1 MVPFQRLVYMP
12 SKKINPPLGLS
23 VAILCGLILLSLQLM
38 SSATQESSELSA
50 MYSWLLLVNA
60 VGTVVLLGLVGA
72 NIYSLTRQLKK
83 REAGS
88 KLTTRMVSLFVLLA
102 LAPAA
107 IVFYFS
113 MQFLH
118 QGIDSWFNV
127 EIDRAMED
135 ALELSQVAL
144 DQKMRWHL
152 RQTQQLAENLDYS
165 SEAMASLEMDNL
177 LVLSGATEVTLFSKQ
192 GRIIASSSINP
203 SDILPSLPDEHV
215 WLQLRRNDD
224 YVALAP
230 IREDELMVRVIVA
243 IKGQEPQYLQ
253 ALYPVPVRIAD
264 LADSVEF
271 AFVRYQEMAF
281 LRNSLKMS
289 FSLTL
294 SLVLLMSLLAAIW
307 VAFIVIRNIVAPVKN
322 LVKGTQAVA
331 SGFYDQQLPV
341 MAQDDL
347 GFLVE
352 SFNIMTHRIAEA
364 RDEIRRTG
372 FEVENQRAYL
382 ETILANLTAGVI
394 SFDADNKIRTA
405 NQAAYRIFHI
415 HVSHFVGQ
423 TLLELVEIYKELA
436 EPLKSIQRLLEQ
448 ADDIWQQR
456 IAFIG
461 PNGRQELLCRG
472 TPLFSQE
479 GQRVGAVVVFD
490 DVTDLIQAQ
499 KSAAWGEVARRL
511 AHEIKNP
518 LTPIQLSA
526 ERLQVKLATK
536 LSDSDAEILQKSTR
550 TIVQQVEALKEMVD
564 DFSQYAK
571 PAKKQATDV
580 DLSALVLEV
589 LALYTMKPGIQF
601 KTEFEPGILLVKGD
615 PVSIRQ
621 VVHNLVINALEAIE
635 GEGQIEIQLYRVQKN
650 YSDFIEMAFYDDGP
664 GINEEQIEQIFEP
677 YVTTKAK
684 GTGLGLAI
692 VKKIIEEHGG
702 SIWVDTRRRLSGM
715 VGVSHSVGNR
725 SDRLPVMADAPEEA
739 KTRTDKVG
747 AGFIIQLPAV

>member
-1 MVPFQRLVYMP
+1 MVLVQSLVCMVPEKL
-12 SKKINPPLGLS
+12 KPPLGVS
-23 VAILCGLILLSLQLM
+23 IFILFALILLSLQLM

-50 MYSWLLLVNA
+50 MYSWLLLINA
-60 VGTVVLLGLVGA
+60 LGSVVLLGLVGA
-72 NIYSLTRQLKK
+72 NIYALARNAKR

-88 KLTTRMVSLFVLLA
+88 RLTVRMVSLFVVLA

-135 ALELSQVAL
+135 ALELSQASL
-144 DQKMRWHL
+144 DQRMRWHL
-152 RQTQQLAENLDYS
+152 RQTQQLTEKLLDVTTTVATLELENLR
-165 SEAMASLEMDNL
+165 E
-177 LVLSGATEVTLFSKQ
+177 VSGASEMTLFSRQ

-203 SDILPSLPDEHV
+203 GDILPSLPDEHI
-215 WLQLRRNDD
+215 WMKLRQNGE

-230 IREDELMVRVIVA
+230 VTEDELMIQVIVTVKA
-243 IKGQEPQYLQ
+243 NEPQYLQ
-253 ALYPVPVRIAD
+253 VLYPVPVRIAD

-271 AFVRYQEMAF
+271 AFVRYQEMNF
-281 LRNSLKMS
+281 LRNSLKLS
-289 FSLTL
+289 FSLAL

-307 VAFIVIRNIVAPVKN
+307 IAFVSIRNIIAPVKE

-331 SGFYDQQLPV
+331 SGHYDQFVPV

-352 SFNIMTHRIAEA
+352 SFNEMTQRIARA
-364 RDEIRRTG
+364 HDETRLASV
-372 FEVENQRAYL
+372 EVENQRAYL

-394 SFDADNKIRTA
+394 SFDTNYKIRTA

-415 HVSHFVGQ
+415 HVNHFVGRN
-423 TLLELVEIYKELA
+423 LLELVEDYSELA

-456 IAFIG
+456 IAFLG
-461 PNGRQELLCRG
+461 SNGRQELLCRG

-479 GQRVGAVVVFD
+479 GRRVGAVVVFD

-499 KSAAWGEVARRL
+499 KNAAWSEVARRL

-526 ERLQVKLATK
+526 ERLQHK
-536 LSDSDAEILQKSTR
+536 LSGKLEASDAEMLQRSTR
-550 TIVQQVEALKEMVD
+550 TIVQQVEAMKEMVD
-564 DFSQYAK
+564 DFSEYAK
-571 PAKKQATDV
+571 PSKKQTFSI
-580 DLSALVLEV
+580 DLSSLVQEV
-589 LALYTMKPGIQF
+589 LALYLAKSGVKF
-601 KTEFEPGILLVKGD
+601 KFEHGAGRLLVKGD
-615 PVSIRQ
+615 PVSLRQ
-621 VVHNLVINALEAIE
+621 VLHNLIKNALEAIDNE
-635 GEGQIEIQLYRVQKN
+635 GLVEISVHRVQKN
-650 YSDFIEMAFYDDGP
+650 NADFVEITLYDDGP
-664 GINEEQIEQIFEP
+664 GIKDEHLEKIFEP

-702 SIWVDTRRRLSGM
+702 AIWVDTTRRLPGTIE
-715 VGVSHSVGNR
+715 VSQSEGGR
-725 SDRLPVMADAPEEA
+725 A
-739 KTRTDKVG
+739 DKVG
-747 AGFIIQLPAV
+747 AGFIIQLPACNFD

>member
-1 MVPFQRLVYMP
+1 MAA
-12 SKKINPPLGLS
+12 KKIKPPIGLS
-23 VAILCGLILLSLQLM
+23 IAILFGLILLSLQLM
-38 SSATQESSELSA
+38 SSATQESSQLSA
-50 MYSWLLLVNA
+50 MYSWLLLINGLGSVF
-60 VGTVVLLGLVGA
+60 LLGLVGA

-102 LAPAA
+102 LTPAA

-118 QGIDSWFNV
+118 QRIDSWFNV

-135 ALELSQVAL
+135 ALELSQAAL
-144 DQKMRWHL
+144 DQRMRWHL

-165 SEAMASLEMDNL
+165 SEMAATLEMENL
-177 LVLSGATEVTLFSKQ
+177 LILSGASEVTLFSKQ

-203 SDILPSLPDEHV
+203 GDILPSLPDENIR
-215 WLQLRRNDD
+215 LQLRRNAE

-230 IREDELMVRVIVA
+230 VREDELMIRTLVVV
-243 IKGQEPQYLQ
+243 KGVEPQYLQ

-271 AFVRYQEMAF
+271 ASARYQEMNF
-281 LRNSLKMS
+281 LRNSLKLS
-289 FSLTL
+289 FSLAL

-307 VAFIVIRNIVAPVKN
+307 VAFISIRNIVAPVKN

-331 SGFYDQQLPV
+331 SGLYDQQLPV
-341 MAQDDL
+341 TAQDDL

-352 SFNIMTHRIAEA
+352 SFNIMTRRIGEA

-394 SFDADNKIRTA
+394 SFDADYKIRTA

-423 TLLELVEIYKELA
+423 TLLELVGIYKDLV
-436 EPLKSIQRLLEQ
+436 EPLTSIQRLLEH

-456 IAFIG
+456 IAFLG

-479 GQRVGAVVVFD
+479 GLRVGAVVVFD
-490 DVTDLIQAQ
+490 EVTDLIQAQ

-536 LSDSDAEILQKSTR
+536 LDTSDAEILQKSTR

-571 PAKKQATDV
+571 PAKKQATDI
-580 DLSALVLEV
+580 DLSTLVQEV
-589 LALYTMKPGIQF
+589 LALYPVKPGVKF
-601 KTEFEPGILLVKGD
+601 KTEFETGTLSIKGD

-621 VVHNLVINALEAIE
+621 VVHNLLINALEAID
-635 GEGQIEIQLYRVQKN
+635 GEGLIEITLYRVQKN
-650 YSDFIEMAFYDDGP
+650 YADFIEMAFYDDGP
-664 GINEEQIEQIFEP
+664 GIKEEQIEQIFEP

-702 SIWVDTRRRLSGM
+702 SIWVDTGR
-715 VGVSHSVGNR
+715 
-725 SDRLPVMADAPEEA
+725 
-739 KTRTDKVG
+739 KVG
-747 AGFIIQLPAV
+747 AGFMIQLPAV

>member
-1 MVPFQRLVYMP
+1 
-12 SKKINPPLGLS
+12 
-23 VAILCGLILLSLQLM
+23 M
-38 SSATQESSELSA
+38 SSAMQESSQLNA
-50 MYSWLLLVNA
+50 MYSWLLLFNA
-60 VGTVVLLGLVGA
+60 LGSVVLLILVGA
-72 NIYSLTRQLKK
+72 NIYSLIQHTKR

-88 KLTTRMVSLFVLLA
+88 RLTTRMVSLFVALA
-102 LAPAA
+102 LAPAV

-135 ALELSQVAL
+135 ALELSQASL
-144 DQKMRWHL
+144 DQRMRWHL
-152 RQTQQLAENLDYS
+152 KQIQQLTERLEDISENTVI
-165 SEAMASLEMDNL
+165 LEMEHL
-177 LVLSGATEVTLFSKQ
+177 RQISGASEMTLFSHQ

-203 SDILPSLPDEHV
+203 GDILPSLPDEHI
-215 WLQLRRNDD
+215 WLQLRQNAE

-230 IREDELMVRVIVA
+230 VHEEELMIRVIVTINA
-243 IKGQEPQYLQ
+243 QEPQYLQ

-271 AFVRYQEMAF
+271 AFARYQEMNY

-289 FSLTL
+289 FSLAL

-307 VAFIVIRNIVAPVKN
+307 VAFISIRNITAPVKE

-331 SGFYDQQLPV
+331 SGHYDQQLPV
-341 MAQDDL
+341 IAQDDL

-352 SFNIMTHRIAEA
+352 SFNDMTHRIAVA
-364 RDEIRRTG
+364 RDETRRVG

-394 SFDADNKIRTA
+394 SFDATYKIRTA

-415 HVSHFVGQ
+415 HVNQFIGR
-423 TLLELVEIYKELA
+423 TLLELVQSYSELA
-436 EPLKSIQRLLEQ
+436 EPLKSIQRLVEQ

-456 IAFIG
+456 IAFLG

-479 GQRVGAVVVFD
+479 GFCVGAVVVFD

-499 KSAAWGEVARRL
+499 KNAAWGEVARRL

-526 ERLQVKLATK
+526 ERLQHKLADK
-536 LSDSDAEILQKSTR
+536 LEPTDADILQRSTKI
-550 TIVQQVEALKEMVD
+550 IVQQVEAMKEMVD
-564 DFSQYAK
+564 DFSEYAK
-571 PAKKQATDV
+571 PSKKQTV
-580 DLSALVLEV
+580 DIDLPSLVQEV
-589 LALYTMKPGIQF
+589 LALYALKSGVKF
-601 KTEFEPGILLVKGD
+601 KADYETGLLMINGD

-621 VVHNLVINALEAIE
+621 VLHNLIKNALEAI
-635 GEGQIEIQLYRVQKN
+635 GAHGLIEISLHRVQRN
-650 YSDFIEMAFYDDGP
+650 NTDFIEIALYDDGP
-664 GINEEQIEQIFEP
+664 GIKEGQMEKIFEP

-702 SIWVDTRRRLSGM
+702 AIWIDTSR
-715 VGVSHSVGNR
+715 
-725 SDRLPVMADAPEEA
+725 
-739 KTRTDKVG
+739 KVG
-747 AGFIIQLPAV
+747 AGFIIQLPACNSEHL

>member
-1 MVPFQRLVYMP
+1 MV
-12 SKKINPPLGLS
+12 SDKIKPPLSLFII
-23 VAILCGLILLSLQLM
+23 ILFGMILLSLQLM

-50 MYSWLLLVNA
+50 MYSWLLLVNTL
-60 VGTVVLLGLVGA
+60 GSVVLLGLVGA
-72 NIYSLTRQLKK
+72 NIYSMIRQLRK

-88 KLTTRMVSLFVLLA
+88 RLTTRMVSLFVLLA

-135 ALELSQVAL
+135 ALELSQASL
-144 DQKMRWHL
+144 DQRMRWHL
-152 RQTQQLAENLDYS
+152 KQTQQLTQKLEELSENLATLEIENLREQTGA
-165 SEAMASLEMDNL
+165 SEM
-177 LVLSGATEVTLFSKQ
+177 TLFSRQ

-203 SDILPSLPDEHV
+203 SDILPSLPDEHI
-215 WLQLRRNDD
+215 WLQLRQNSE
-224 YVALAP
+224 YVALTP
-230 IREDELMVRVIVA
+230 VREDELKIRVIVTV
-243 IKGQEPQYLQ
+243 KTQEPQYLQ
-253 ALYPVPVRIAD
+253 ALYPIPVRIAD

-271 AFVRYQEMAF
+271 AFVRYQEMNF
-281 LRNSLKMS
+281 LRDSLKLS
-289 FSLTL
+289 FSLAL

-307 VAFIVIRNIVAPVKN
+307 VAFVSIRNIVAPVKD

-331 SGFYDQQLPV
+331 SGQYDQQLPV
-341 MAQDDL
+341 IAQDDL
-347 GFLVE
+347 VFLVE
-352 SFNIMTHRIAEA
+352 SFNEMTHRIALA
-364 RDEIRRTG
+364 RDETRLAG

-394 SFDADNKIRTA
+394 SFDSAYKIRTA

-415 HVSHFVGQ
+415 HVNRFVGQ
-423 TLLELVEIYKELA
+423 TLLELVQGYAELA
-436 EPLKSIQRLLEQ
+436 EPLKSIQHLLEQ

-456 IAFIG
+456 IAFLG

-472 TPLFSQE
+472 TPLFSQDGE
-479 GQRVGAVVVFD
+479 RVGAVVVFD

-499 KSAAWGEVARRL
+499 KNAAWGEVARRL

-526 ERLQVKLATK
+526 ERLQLKLASK
-536 LSDSDAEILQKSTR
+536 LDSTDADILQRSTK
-550 TIVQQVEALKEMVD
+550 TIVQQVEAMKEMVD
-564 DFSQYAK
+564 DFSEYAK
-571 PAKKQATDV
+571 PSRKQAV
-580 DLSALVLEV
+580 EIDLAGLVQEV
-589 LALYTMKPGIQF
+589 LTLYVSKAGVIFNSDYDSGMLTI
-601 KTEFEPGILLVKGD
+601 KGD

-621 VVHNLVINALEAIE
+621 VLHNLIKNAIEAIE
-635 GEGQIEIQLYRVQKN
+635 AKGQIEISVHRVQKN
-650 YSDFIEMAFYDDGP
+650 NSDFIEIALYDDGP
-664 GINEEQIEQIFEP
+664 GIKDEQIEQIFEP

-702 SIWVDTRRRLSGM
+702 AIWVDVRR
-715 VGVSHSVGNR
+715 
-725 SDRLPVMADAPEEA
+725 
-739 KTRTDKVG
+739 KVG
-747 AGFIIQLPAV
+747 AGFIIQLPALLS

>member
-1 MVPFQRLVYMP
+1 MAFDKIKPPVSLSILV
-12 SKKINPPLGLS
+12 LF
-23 VAILCGLILLSLQLM
+23 GLILLLLQLM
-38 SSATQESSELSA
+38 SSATQESSELSE

-60 VGTVVLLGLVGA
+60 LGSVVLLGLVGA
-72 NIYSLTRQLKK
+72 NIYSLARQLKK

-88 KLTTRMVSLFVLLA
+88 RLTTRMVSLFVVLA
-102 LAPAA
+102 LAPAV

-135 ALELSQVAL
+135 ALELSQASL
-144 DQKMRWHL
+144 DQRMRWHL
-152 RQTQQLAENLDYS
+152 RQTQQLTGKLEESAKTLATLEIENLR
-165 SEAMASLEMDNL
+165 E
-177 LVLSGATEVTLFSKQ
+177 LSGAAEMTLFSRQ

-203 SDILPSLPDEHV
+203 SDILPSLPDEHI
-215 WLQLRRNDD
+215 WLQLRQNSEF
-224 YVALAP
+224 VAVAP
-230 IREDELMVRVIVA
+230 VREDELMIRVIVA
-243 IKGQEPQYLQ
+243 VKAKEPQYLQ

-271 AFVRYQEMAF
+271 AFVRYREMHF
-281 LRNSLKMS
+281 LRHSLKLS
-289 FSLTL
+289 FSLAL

-307 VAFIVIRNIVAPVKN
+307 VAFISIRNIIAPVKA

-331 SGFYDQQLPV
+331 SGQYDQDLPV
-341 MAQDDL
+341 TAQDDL

-352 SFNIMTHRIAEA
+352 SFNEMTHRIARA
-364 RDEIRRTG
+364 SDETRMAGI
-372 FEVENQRAYL
+372 EVENQRAYL

-394 SFDADNKIRTA
+394 SFDAVHKIRTA

-415 HVSHFVGQ
+415 HVNQFVGR
-423 TLLELVEIYKELA
+423 TLLELVQGYAELA

-456 IAFIG
+456 IAFLG

-479 GQRVGAVVVFD
+479 GRRVGAVVVFD

-499 KSAAWGEVARRL
+499 KNAAWGEVARRL

-526 ERLQVKLATK
+526 ERLQHK
-536 LSDSDAEILQKSTR
+536 LSDKLSGGDADMLQRSTT
-550 TIVQQVEALKEMVD
+550 TIVQQVEAMKEMVD
-564 DFSQYAK
+564 DFSEYAK
-571 PAKKQATDV
+571 PSKKQTV
-580 DLSALVLEV
+580 DIDLPALVQEV
-589 LALYTMKPGIQF
+589 LALYVLKSGVKF
-601 KTEFEPGILLVKGD
+601 KVDCDAGLLMVKGD

-621 VVHNLVINALEAIE
+621 VLHNLIKNALEAID
-635 GEGQIEIQLYRVQKN
+635 GKGLIEISLRRVQKN
-650 YSDFIEMAFYDDGP
+650 NTDFIEIALYDDGP
-664 GINEEQIEQIFEP
+664 GIKDEQIEQIFEP

-702 SIWVDTRRRLSGM
+702 AIWVDTSRRPPGTVAETAPGSPQ
-715 VGVSHSVGNR
+715 HSLPPWRPEVLQSVENR
-725 SDRLPVMADAPEEA
+725 S
-739 KTRTDKVG
+739 DKVG
-747 AGFIIQLPAV
+747 AGFIIQLPACNF

>member
-1 MVPFQRLVYMP
+1 MAFE
-12 SKKINPPLGLS
+12 KIKLPINLFGL
-23 VAILCGLILLSLQLM
+23 ILFGLILLSLQLM

-60 VGTVVLLGLVGA
+60 LGSVVLLILVGA
-72 NIYSLTRQLKK
+72 NIYSLIQHTKR

-88 KLTTRMVSLFVLLA
+88 RLTARMVSLFVVLA
-102 LAPAA
+102 LAPAV

-135 ALELSQVAL
+135 ALELSQASL
-144 DQKMRWHL
+144 DQRMRWHL
-152 RQTQQLAENLDYS
+152 KQTQQLAEKLEAS
-165 SEAMASLEMDNL
+165 SENLATLEMENL
-177 LVLSGATEVTLFSKQ
+177 RELSEASEIALFSRQ
-192 GRIIASSSINP
+192 GRIIASSSNNP
-203 SDILPSLPDEHV
+203 SDILPSLPDEHI
-215 WLQLRRNDD
+215 WLQLRQNGE

-230 IREDELMVRVIVA
+230 VRDDELMIRVIVA
-243 IKGQEPQYLQ
+243 VKGQEQQYLQ

-271 AFVRYQEMAF
+271 AFVRYQEMNY
-281 LRNSLKMS
+281 LRNSLKLS
-289 FSLTL
+289 FSLVL
-294 SLVLLMSLLAAIW
+294 SLVLFMSLLAAIW
-307 VAFIVIRNIVAPVKN
+307 VAFISIRNIIAPVKE

-331 SGFYDQQLPV
+331 SGHYDQLVPV
-341 MAQDDL
+341 IAQDDL

-352 SFNIMTHRIAEA
+352 SFNEMTLRIARA
-364 RDEIRRTG
+364 SDETRQAGI
-372 FEVENQRAYL
+372 EVENQRAYL

-394 SFDADNKIRTA
+394 SFDAIYKIRTA

-415 HVSHFVGQ
+415 HVNQFIGR
-423 TLLELVEIYKELA
+423 TLLELVQDYAELA
-436 EPLKSIQRLLEQ
+436 DPLKSIQRLLEQ

-456 IAFIG
+456 IAFLG

-499 KSAAWGEVARRL
+499 KNAAWGEVARRL

-526 ERLQVKLATK
+526 ERLQHKLAGK
-536 LSDSDAEILQKSTR
+536 LDPNHTAILQRSTK
-550 TIVQQVEALKEMVD
+550 TIVQQVEAMKEMVD
-564 DFSQYAK
+564 DFSEYAK
-571 PAKKQATDV
+571 PSKKQTV
-580 DLSALVLEV
+580 DIDLPVLVQEV
-589 LALYTMKPGIQF
+589 LALYTLKSEVKF
-601 KTEFEPGILLVKGD
+601 KADYETGLLMINGD

-621 VVHNLVINALEAIE
+621 VLHNLIKNALEAIDAK
-635 GEGQIEIQLYRVQKN
+635 GLIEINLHRVRKN
-650 YSDFIEMAFYDDGP
+650 NSDFIEIALYDDGP
-664 GINEEQIEQIFEP
+664 GINDEQIEKIFEP

-702 SIWVDTRRRLSGM
+702 AIWVDTSR
-715 VGVSHSVGNR
+715 
-725 SDRLPVMADAPEEA
+725 
-739 KTRTDKVG
+739 KVG
-747 AGFIIQLPAV
+747 AGFIIRLPACNSEHL

>member
-1 MVPFQRLVYMP
+1 MVPEKLKP
-12 SKKINPPLGLS
+12 PINFTVL
-23 VAILCGLILLSLQLM
+23 ILFGLILLSLQLM
-38 SSATQESSELSA
+38 SSATQESSQLSE

-60 VGTVVLLGLVGA
+60 LGSVVLLGLVVA

-88 KLTTRMVSLFVLLA
+88 RLTTRMVSLFVVLSLV
-102 LAPAA
+102 PAA

-127 EIDRAMED
+127 EMDRAMED
-135 ALELSQVAL
+135 ALELSQASL
-144 DQKMRWHL
+144 DQRMRWHL
-152 RQTQQLAENLDYS
+152 KQTQQLSERLADSSATLATLELEQLREVAEA
-165 SEAMASLEMDNL
+165 SEM
-177 LVLSGATEVTLFSKQ
+177 TLFSRQ
-192 GRIIASSSINP
+192 GRIVASSSINP
-203 SDILPSLPDEHV
+203 SDILPSLPDEHI
-215 WLQLRRNDD
+215 WLQLRRNSE

-230 IREDELMVRVIVA
+230 IREDELMIRAIVTVNA
-243 IKGQEPQYLQ
+243 REPQYLQ

-271 AFVRYQEMAF
+271 AFVRYQEMNF
-281 LRNSLKMS
+281 LRDSLKLS
-289 FSLTL
+289 FSLAL

-307 VAFIVIRNIVAPVKN
+307 VAFISIRNIIAPVKE

-331 SGFYDQQLPV
+331 SGHYDQQLPV
-341 MAQDDL
+341 IAQDDL

-352 SFNIMTHRIAEA
+352 SFNEMTQRIARA
-364 RDEIRRTG
+364 RDETKRAG
-372 FEVENQRAYL
+372 VEVENQRAYL

-394 SFDADNKIRTA
+394 SFDADYKIRTA

-423 TLLELVEIYKELA
+423 TLLNLAQDYAELA
-436 EPLKSIQRLLEQ
+436 EPLKSIQRLLVQ
-448 ADDIWQQR
+448 SDDEIWQQR
-456 IAFIG
+456 IAFLG

-479 GQRVGAVVVFD
+479 GGRVGAVVVFD

-499 KSAAWGEVARRL
+499 KNAAWGEVARRL

-518 LTPIQLSA
+518 LTPIKLSA
-526 ERLQVKLATK
+526 ERLQHKLATK
-536 LSDSDAEILQKSTR
+536 LETSDADMLKRSTM
-550 TIVQQVEALKEMVD
+550 TIVQQVEAMKEMVD
-564 DFSQYAK
+564 DFSEYAK
-571 PAKKQATDV
+571 PSKKQTVTIDM
-580 DLSALVLEV
+580 SALVQEV
-589 LALYTMKPGIQF
+589 LALYALKSGVTF
-601 KTEFEPGILLVKGD
+601 KADDEASLLMVKGD

-621 VVHNLVINALEAIE
+621 VLHNLIKNALEAIDPK
-635 GEGQIEIQLYRVQKN
+635 GHIEIGLHRVQKN
-650 YSDFIEMAFYDDGP
+650 NADFIEIALYDDGP
-664 GINEEQIEQIFEP
+664 GIKEDQIEKIFEP

-702 SIWVDTRRRLSGM
+702 AIWVDT
-715 VGVSHSVGNR
+715 
-725 SDRLPVMADAPEEA
+725 
-739 KTRTDKVG
+739 TRKIG
-747 AGFIIQLPAV
+747 AGFIIQLPAYNY

>member
-1 MVPFQRLVYMP
+1 
-12 SKKINPPLGLS
+12 
-23 VAILCGLILLSLQLM
+23 
-38 SSATQESSELSA
+38 

-60 VGTVVLLGLVGA
+60 LGSVVLLILVGA
-72 NIYSLTRQLKK
+72 NIYTLIQHTKR

-88 KLTTRMVSLFVLLA
+88 RLTTRMVSLFVVLA
-102 LAPAA
+102 LAPAV

-135 ALELSQVAL
+135 ALELSQASL
-144 DQKMRWHL
+144 DQRMRWHL
-152 RQTQQLAENLDYS
+152 KQTQQLTEKLEDSSESLVTLEIENLR
-165 SEAMASLEMDNL
+165 EQ
-177 LVLSGATEVTLFSKQ
+177 SGASEMTLFSRQ

-203 SDILPSLPDEHV
+203 GDILPSLPDEHI
-215 WLQLRRNDD
+215 WLQLRQNAE
-224 YVALAP
+224 YVAVAP
-230 IREDELMVRVIVA
+230 IHEEELMIRVIVTVKA
-243 IKGQEPQYLQ
+243 QEPQYLQ

-271 AFVRYQEMAF
+271 AFVRYQEMNF
-281 LRNSLKMS
+281 LRDSLKMS
-289 FSLTL
+289 FSLAL
-294 SLVLLMSLLAAIW
+294 SLVLFMSLLAAIW
-307 VAFIVIRNIVAPVKN
+307 VAFISIRNIIAPVKE

-331 SGFYDQQLPV
+331 SGHYDQQLPV
-341 MAQDDL
+341 IAQDDL
-347 GFLVE
+347 GFLVK
-352 SFNIMTHRIAEA
+352 SFNDMTHRIAVA
-364 RDEIRRTG
+364 RDETRQAG

-394 SFDADNKIRTA
+394 SFDELYKIRTA

-415 HVSHFVGQ
+415 HVNQFIGR
-423 TLLELVEIYKELA
+423 TLLELIESYSELA

-456 IAFIG
+456 IAFLG

-499 KSAAWGEVARRL
+499 KNAAWGEVARRL

-526 ERLQVKLATK
+526 ERLQHK
-536 LSDSDAEILQKSTR
+536 LSDKLEPADAGILQRSTR
-550 TIVQQVEALKEMVD
+550 TIIQQVEAMKEMVD
-564 DFSQYAK
+564 DFSEYAK
-571 PAKKQATDV
+571 PSKKQTVDI
-580 DLSALVLEV
+580 DLSSLVQEV
-589 LALYTMKPGIQF
+589 LALYALKSGVKF
-601 KTEFEPGILLVKGD
+601 KADYEAGLLIINGD

-621 VVHNLVINALEAIE
+621 VLHNLIKNALEAIDAH
-635 GEGQIEIQLYRVQKN
+635 GLIEITLHKVQKN
-650 YSDFIEMAFYDDGP
+650 NTDFIEIALYDNGP
-664 GINEEQIEQIFEP
+664 GIKDEQIEKIFEP

-702 SIWVDTRRRLSGM
+702 AIWIDT
-715 VGVSHSVGNR
+715 NR
-725 SDRLPVMADAPEEA
+725 
-739 KTRTDKVG
+739 KVG
-747 AGFIIQLPAV
+747 AGFIIQLPASNSKQL

>member
-1 MVPFQRLVYMP
+1 MAV
-12 SKKINPPLGLS
+12 KKIKLPIWVS
-23 VAILCGLILLSLQLM
+23 VAILFGLILLSLQLM
-38 SSATQESSELSA
+38 SSAQQESSKLSA
-50 MYSWLLLVNA
+50 MSSWLLLINA
-60 VGTVVLLGLVGA
+60 LGSVVLLGLVGA
-72 NIYSLTRQLKK
+72 NIYSLVRQLKK

-135 ALELSQVAL
+135 ALELSQASL
-144 DQKMRWHL
+144 DQRMRWHL

-165 SEAMASLEMDNL
+165 TEAMATLEIENL
-177 LVLSGATEVTLFSKQ
+177 LILSGASEVTLFSKQ

-203 SDILPSLPDEHV
+203 GDILPSLPDENIR
-215 WLQLRRNDD
+215 LQLQHRSD

-230 IREDELMVRVIVA
+230 VREDQLMIRAIVV

-271 AFVRYQEMAF
+271 AFLRYQEMNY
-281 LRNSLKMS
+281 LRNSLKRS

-307 VAFIVIRNIVAPVKN
+307 VAFISIRNIVAPVKN

-331 SGFYDQQLPV
+331 SGLYDQQLPV
-341 MAQDDL
+341 TAQDDL

-352 SFNIMTHRIAEA
+352 SFNVMTRRIGEA
-364 RDEIRRTG
+364 RNEIRRTG
-372 FEVENQRAYL
+372 VEVENQRAYL

-394 SFDADNKIRTA
+394 SFDADYKIRTA

-415 HVSHFVGQ
+415 HVNHFIGQ
-423 TLLELVEIYKELA
+423 TLLELVENYQELA
-436 EPLKSIQRLLEQ
+436 EPLKSIQRLLEH

-456 IAFIG
+456 IAFLG

-526 ERLQVKLATK
+526 ERLQVKLAAK
-536 LSDSDAEILQKSTR
+536 LETNDAEILQKSTR

-571 PAKKQATDV
+571 PAKKQATDI
-580 DLSALVLEV
+580 DLAVLVQEV
-589 LALYTMKPGIQF
+589 LALYPVKPGVQF
-601 KTEFEPGILLVKGD
+601 KIDFESGELLIKGD

-621 VVHNLVINALEAIE
+621 VVHNLIINALEAI
-635 GEGQIEIQLYRVQKN
+635 GTEGQIEVHLSRVQKN

-664 GINEEQIEQIFEP
+664 GIKEEQIEQIFEP
-677 YVTTKAK
+677 YVTTKTK

-702 SIWVDTRRRLSGM
+702 SIWVDTRR
-715 VGVSHSVGNR
+715 
-725 SDRLPVMADAPEEA
+725 
-739 KTRTDKVG
+739 KIG
-747 AGFIIQLPAV
+747 AGFIIQLPTV

>member
-1 MVPFQRLVYMP
+1 MDA
-12 SKKINPPLGLS
+12 KKIKPPIGLS
-23 VAILCGLILLSLQLM
+23 VAILFGLILLSLQLM
-38 SSATQESSELSA
+38 STATQESSELGA
-50 MYSWLLLVNA
+50 MYSWLLLINA
-60 VGTVVLLGLVGA
+60 LGSVILLGLVGA
-72 NIYSLTRQLKK
+72 NIYSLVRQLKK

-88 KLTTRMVSLFVLLA
+88 RLTTRMVSLFVLLA

-144 DQKMRWHL
+144 DQRMRWHL
-152 RQTQQLAENLDYS
+152 RQTQQLAESLDYS
-165 SEAMASLEMDNL
+165 SEAMAALEMENL
-177 LVLSGATEVTLFSKQ
+177 LILSGASEVTLFSKQ

-203 SDILPSLPDEHV
+203 GDILPSLPDEHIR
-215 WLQLRRNDD
+215 LQLRRNDD

-230 IREDELMVRVIVA
+230 VREDELMIRAIVV
-243 IKGQEPQYLQ
+243 IKGQEPLYLQ

-271 AFVRYQEMAF
+271 AFVRYQEMNY
-281 LRNSLKMS
+281 LRDSLKLS
-289 FSLTL
+289 FSLAL

-307 VAFIVIRNIVAPVKN
+307 VAFISIRNIVAPVKD

-331 SGFYDQQLPV
+331 SGLYDQQLPV
-341 MAQDDL
+341 IAQDDL

-352 SFNIMTHRIAEA
+352 SFNVMTRRIAEA
-364 RDEIRRTG
+364 RDETRRAG
-372 FEVENQRAYL
+372 LEVENQRAYL

-394 SFDADNKIRTA
+394 SFDVDYKIRTA
-405 NQAAYRIFHI
+405 NQAAYRIFHV
-415 HVSHFVGQ
+415 HVNHLIGQ
-423 TLLELVEIYKELA
+423 TLLELVAIYKDLA

-456 IAFIG
+456 IAFLG

-479 GQRVGAVVVFD
+479 GQSVGAVVVFD
-490 DVTDLIQAQ
+490 EVTDLIQAQ

-526 ERLQVKLATK
+526 ERLQVKLAAK
-536 LSDSDAEILQKSTR
+536 LATGDADILQKSTR

-571 PAKKQATDV
+571 PAKKQATDI
-580 DLSALVLEV
+580 DLPALVQEV
-589 LALYTMKPGIQF
+589 LALYTVKPGVKF
-601 KTEFEPGILLVKGD
+601 RTEYEPGSLLIKGD

-621 VVHNLVINALEAIE
+621 VVHNLIINALEAIDVE
-635 GEGQIEIQLYRVQKN
+635 GLIEIHLYRVQKN
-650 YSDFIEMAFYDDGP
+650 YSDFIEIAFYDDGS

-702 SIWVDTRRRLSGM
+702 SIWVDTRR
-715 VGVSHSVGNR
+715 
-725 SDRLPVMADAPEEA
+725 
-739 KTRTDKVG
+739 KVG
-747 AGFIIQLPAV
+747 AGFIIQLPTV

>member
-1 MVPFQRLVYMP
+1 MA
-12 SKKINPPLGLS
+12 SEKIKPPVSLS
-23 VAILCGLILLSLQLM
+23 VMILFGLILLSLQLM

-50 MYSWLLLVNA
+50 MYSWLLLINA
-60 VGTVVLLGLVGA
+60 LGSVVLLGLVGA

-135 ALELSQVAL
+135 ALELSQASL
-144 DQKMRWHL
+144 DQRMRWHL
-152 RQTQQLAENLDYS
+152 KQTQQLTDKLEEL
-165 SEAMASLEMDNL
+165 SEPLATLEMENMRA
-177 LVLSGATEVTLFSKQ
+177 LSGASEMTLFSRQ
-192 GRIIASSSINP
+192 GRIIASSSNNP
-203 SDILPSLPDEHV
+203 GDILPNLPDEHV
-215 WLQLRRNDD
+215 RLQLRQNSD

-230 IREDELMVRVIVA
+230 VREDELMIKVIVTV
-243 IKGQEPQYLQ
+243 KTQEPEYLQ

-271 AFVRYQEMAF
+271 AFVRYQEMNF
-281 LRNSLKMS
+281 LRDSLKLS
-289 FSLTL
+289 FSLAL

-307 VAFIVIRNIVAPVKN
+307 VAFISIRNIVAPVKE

-331 SGFYDQQLPV
+331 SGHYDQQLPV
-341 MAQDDL
+341 IAQDDL

-352 SFNIMTHRIAEA
+352 SFNEMTLRIARA
-364 RDEIRRTG
+364 RDETRMAG
-372 FEVENQRAYL
+372 VEVENQRAYL

-394 SFDADNKIRTA
+394 SFDADYKIRTA
-405 NQAAYRIFHI
+405 NQAAYRIFRI
-415 HVSHFVGQ
+415 HVSQFIGQ
-423 TLLELVEIYKELA
+423 TLLGLAQGYSELA

-456 IAFIG
+456 LAFLG

-472 TPLFSQE
+472 TPLFSQD
-479 GQRVGAVVVFD
+479 GVRVGAVVVFD

-499 KSAAWGEVARRL
+499 KNAAWGEVARRL

-518 LTPIQLSA
+518 LTPIKLSA
-526 ERLQVKLATK
+526 ERLQHKLADRLEPK
-536 LSDSDAEILQKSTR
+536 YADMLQRSTR
-550 TIVQQVEALKEMVD
+550 TIVQQVEAMKEMVD
-564 DFSQYAK
+564 DFSEYAK
-571 PAKKQATDV
+571 PSKKQTTDI
-580 DLSALVLEV
+580 DLPDLVQEV
-589 LALYTMKPGIQF
+589 LALYAVQSGVEF
-601 KTEFEPGILLVKGD
+601 KADYETGLLMINGD
-615 PVSIRQ
+615 PVNIRQ
-621 VVHNLVINALEAIE
+621 VLHNMIKNALEAIDAK
-635 GEGQIEIQLYRVQKN
+635 GQIEINLHRVQKN
-650 YSDFIEMAFYDDGP
+650 STDFIEIALYDNGP
-664 GINEEQIEQIFEP
+664 GIKEQQIEQIFEP
-677 YVTTKAK
+677 YVTTKTK

-702 SIWVDTRRRLSGM
+702 AIWVDT
-715 VGVSHSVGNR
+715 
-725 SDRLPVMADAPEEA
+725 
-739 KTRTDKVG
+739 TRKVG
-747 AGFIIQLPAV
+747 AGFIIQLPAI